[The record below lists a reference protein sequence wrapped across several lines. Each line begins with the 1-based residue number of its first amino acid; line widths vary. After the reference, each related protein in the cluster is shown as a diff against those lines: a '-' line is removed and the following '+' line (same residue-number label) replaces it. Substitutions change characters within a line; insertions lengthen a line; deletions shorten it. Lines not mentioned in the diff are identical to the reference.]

1 MPNQD
6 NPLKN
11 FIKLSGLGI
20 QIGVIVYIFIYFGK
34 WIDLYLNNNTKTF
47 VAIGAITGVA
57 VSLYAVSYTHLTLPT
72 KA

>member
-1 MPNQD
+1 MSNQD

-47 VAIGAITGVA
+47 VAIGAIIGVA
-57 VSLYAVSYTHLTLPT
+57 VSLYVVLKQLEKIH
-72 KA
+72 KE

>member
-34 WIDLYLNNNTKTF
+34 WIDLYLNNNTKIF

-57 VSLYAVSYTHLTLPT
+57 VSLYVVLKQLEKNH
-72 KA
+72 KE

>member
-1 MPNQD
+1 VSNQD

-47 VAIGAITGVA
+47 VAIGAIIGVA
-57 VSLYAVSYTHLTLPT
+57 VSLYVVLKQLEKIH
-72 KA
+72 KE

>member
-11 FIKLSGLGI
+11 FIKLSGLEI

-57 VSLYAVSYTHLTLPT
+57 VSLYVVLKQLEKIH
-72 KA
+72 KE

>member
-34 WIDLYLNNNTKTF
+34 VIDLYLNINTKTF
-47 VAIGAITGVA
+47 VAIGAIIGVA
-57 VSLYAVSYTHLTLPT
+57 VSLYVVLKQLDKIH
-72 KA
+72 KE

>member
-34 WIDLYLNNNTKTF
+34 WIDLYLNNKTKTF

-57 VSLYAVSYTHLTLPT
+57 VSLYVVLKQLEKIH
-72 KA
+72 KE

>member
-1 MPNQD
+1 MSNQD

-34 WIDLYLNNNTKTF
+34 WIDLHLNNNTKTF

-57 VSLYAVSYTHLTLPT
+57 LSLYVVLKQLEKIH
-72 KA
+72 KE

>member
-20 QIGVIVYIFIYFGK
+20 QIGGIVYIFIYFGK

-57 VSLYAVSYTHLTLPT
+57 VSLYVVLKQLEKIH
-72 KA
+72 KE